1 MNNNLGKKV
10 SEFGYSKSV
19 MVYGTDV
26 DILDTYIVE
35 KGYLKKDVFELSK
48 KEKWFRSLLVKARK
62 NALHDIL
69 TNLAS
74 LGDVQN

>member
-1 MNNNLGKKV
+1 MNSNLGKKV
-10 SEFGYSKSV
+10 SEFGYSQSV

-48 KEKWFRSLLVKARK
+48 KENGSVLFW
-62 NALHDIL
+62 
-69 TNLAS
+69 
-74 LGDVQN
+74 